1 MSHTRFKADAITN
14 RDITSYG
21 NITGKYIFGNGAFLT
36 GLDVAS
42 IPSIVSAD
50 IRGNMIGNYA
60 NVANIIANTGNVG
73 NVRMSGGNIAASG
86 QVNITGNVI
95 APFFFG
101 NGLGLSGV
109 LTINTAEIIADIFG
123 NITSSGTITT
133 SGNFYAGSISGDGS
147 NITNIALS
155 SIQPGDLYR
164 DVFGNITGTSGAFSG
179 NVSCATVLASN
190 IQAGNVQGIFNVA
203 YSNLITSPFNLS
215 AQNASNLFIRNGLS
229 TTVMLRTDGVA
240 VVSNG
245 AAYRFGT
252 NDFDKGVLTNGSDGQ
267 YGAGTLTGDLIVH
280 NTKTNARTC
289 LASSYGTPELT
300 VFNGNIGI
308 RTTNPNVALDVNG
321 SANVGAL
328 TASNIQ
334 SGNIQGIFT
343 VAYSNLDTSPFNFQ
357 AQSGANLVIRSGAS
371 TMALL
376 RTDGVAVVSNGAAFR
391 FGTADFDKGM
401 FTNATANQ
409 YANLTSVGDLV
420 VHNTKTDART
430 CVASSYGRPEITVW
444 NGNTGIL
451 TTSPAVALDINGD
464 ANVGNIT
471 AAIVNV
477 SGNLNVNGAVIGSYF
492 SGSGSGLQ
500 NIPSSSLAA
509 GDLFKNIS
517 GDLTGNYCNVA
528 IVNATQANITTVFA
542 TQANI
547 TTVFASNIQAGN
559 IQGVFNVA
567 YSNLTT
573 SPFNLSASTAA
584 NLFIRNGLSTTVM
597 LRTDGV
603 AVVSNGAAY
612 RFGLNDFDKGVLTN
626 GSDNQYAT
634 GTLTGDLI
642 VHNTKTNART
652 CMASSYGRPEITVL
666 NGNTGILTT
675 NPNVAL
681 DVNGEANVG
690 NLGAISMYLSSPTTA
705 VNIIQVGGTRVDITN
720 TNVAGLGRDLRSL
733 RINTLTGNTVEFYS
747 GGVRTANISP
757 NGNLIIA
764 GPDAIKATGST
775 WTNPSDRRL
784 KDNIITANLDDCIQI
799 VRNLDLK
806 SFSWKDNRQEGNVL
820 GWIAQEVE
828 LVLPKSITTTDMFGL
843 TDCKIL
849 NADQLYVN
857 MYGALK
863 KSIQMIDT
871 LRTEVET
878 LKTEVEALKSI

>member
-21 NITGKYIFGNGAFLT
+21 NITGKYILGNGAFLT
-36 GLDVAS
+36 GLSQAS
-42 IPSIVSAD
+42 IPAIVSAD
-50 IRGNMIGNYA
+50 IRGNVIGNYV
-60 NVANIIANTGNVG
+60 NVSNINASAGNVG
-73 NVRMSGGNIAASG
+73 NVILSGGGIRASG
-86 QVNITGNVI
+86 QVNIAGNVI
-95 APFFFG
+95 APFFIG
-101 NGLGLSGV
+101 NGRGLTGV

-321 SANVGAL
+321 
-328 TASNIQ
+328 
-334 SGNIQGIFT
+334 
-343 VAYSNLDTSPFNFQ
+343 
-357 AQSGANLVIRSGAS
+357 
-371 TMALL
+371 
-376 RTDGVAVVSNGAAFR
+376 
-391 FGTADFDKGM
+391 
-401 FTNATANQ
+401 
-409 YANLTSVGDLV
+409 
-420 VHNTKTDART
+420 
-430 CVASSYGRPEITVW
+430 
-444 NGNTGIL
+444 
-451 TTSPAVALDINGD
+451 
-464 ANVGNIT
+464 
-471 AAIVNV
+471 
-477 SGNLNVNGAVIGSYF
+477 
-492 SGSGSGLQ
+492 
-500 NIPSSSLAA
+500 
-509 GDLFKNIS
+509 
-517 GDLTGNYCNVA
+517 
-528 IVNATQANITTVFA
+528 
-542 TQANI
+542 
-547 TTVFASNIQAGN
+547 
-559 IQGVFNVA
+559 
-567 YSNLTT
+567 
-573 SPFNLSASTAA
+573 
-584 NLFIRNGLSTTVM
+584 
-597 LRTDGV
+597 
-603 AVVSNGAAY
+603 
-612 RFGLNDFDKGVLTN
+612 
-626 GSDNQYAT
+626 
-634 GTLTGDLI
+634 
-642 VHNTKTNART
+642 
-652 CMASSYGRPEITVL
+652 
-666 NGNTGILTT
+666 
-675 NPNVAL
+675 
-681 DVNGEANVG
+681 EANVG
-690 NLGAISMYLSSPTTA
+690 NLGAISMYLSAPTTF
-705 VNIIQVGGTRVDITN
+705 VNIIQVGGSRVGVTN
-720 TNVAGLGRDLRSL
+720 TNAMGLGRDLQGL
-733 RINTLTGNTVEFYS
+733 RINTMTGNTVEFYA
-747 GGVRTANISP
+747 GGTRTANISP
-757 NGNLIIA
+757 TGNLFIA
-764 GPDAIKATGST
+764 GADAIKSTGST

-806 SFSWKDNRQEGNVL
+806 SFSWKDNRQNGNVL

-828 LVLPKSITTTDMFGL
+828 EYLPESITTTGMFGL
-843 TDCKIL
+843 EDCKIL

-871 LRTEVET
+871 LKTKVEV
-878 LKTEVEALKSI
+878 LRVEVDALKAK